1 MTIEQKRREL
11 FENEY
16 VQYRQC
22 LKRNKDG
29 SYNEEWVDARWQGF
43 NAALDAVAIT
53 LPDTYQVGAIKCDAH
68 QGTLIACRAAIE
80 STNLGLKVL
89 P

>member
-1 MTIEQKRREL
+1 MDSVEKTRRKL

-16 VQYRQC
+16 VQYRQY

-43 NAALDAVAIT
+43 NAALDLLVIEMPKVT
-53 LPDTYQVGAIKCDAH
+53 EYPRNYWVGVGDCKKS
-68 QGTLIACRAAIE
+68 IE
-80 STNLGLKVL
+80 SLNLGIKLV
-89 P
+89 